1 MAGSVEL
8 IQRVQENI
16 ARVFLGHPRHV
27 DLLLAALLAGG
38 HVLLDDVPGV
48 GKTTLLKALVASL
61 GLGFPWAALAL
72 HQASQALALL
82 HGHRYV
88 RRRPIGSRQ
97 SASDRSRR

>member
-1 MAGSVEL
+1 MVRRHAAGT
-8 IQRVQENI
+8 
-16 ARVFLGHPRHV
+16 P
-27 DLLLAALLAGG
+27 LAARKPVLSVAEVLELQQQALAVHVSAPLLSCI
-38 HVLLDDVPGV
+38 V
-48 GKTTLLKALVASL
+48 ALVRATREGNAVRLGAS
-61 GLGFPWAALAL
+61 PRAALAL